1 MKSMLNVC
9 IFGAAGRMGQSLVK
23 GVVDHGQLCLS
34 GALLEPGDALTGQDI
49 GQVAGLDALGVQAT
63 DQPAR
68 ALDGAD
74 VAIDFTLPQA
84 TFGNVRACE
93 EAGVALVAGTTGF
106 SEEQWQRLE
115 SRDWT
120 IAAMFAPNMSIG
132 VNMMYGLIAQAAKS
146 IGPEYDIEIIETHH
160 RHKQDAP
167 SGTAL
172 AMGRVVADALN
183 VSLDKKGV
191 FTRQGIAPRKQG
203 DIGFSV
209 IRAGDVV
216 GDHTVLFASEGERL
230 EITHKASSRQT
241 FVAGALRACPW
252 VAQQDPG
259 FYGMQDVLGLNQE

>member
-1 MKSMLNVC
+1 MLNVC
-9 IFGAAGRMGQSLVK
+9 IFGAAGRMGQSLVQ
-23 GVVDHGQLCLS
+23 GVHEDEQLRLS
-34 GALLEPGDALTGQDI
+34 GALLEPGDGLTGHDI
-49 GQVAGLDALGVQAT
+49 GQVAGLDAIGVQAT

-74 VAIDFTLPQA
+74 VAIDFTLPSA

-93 EAGVALVAGTTGF
+93 EAGVALVTGTTGF
-106 SEEQWQRLE
+106 SEDQWRQLE
-115 SRDWT
+115 TRDWA
-120 IAAMFAPNMSIG
+120 IAAMFAPNMSVG
-132 VNMMYGLIAQAAKS
+132 VNLMYGLVATAAKS
-146 IGPEYDIEIIETHH
+146 IGLDYDIEIIETHH

-172 AMGRVVADALN
+172 ALGRAVADARKVN
-183 VSLDKKGV
+183 LDEKGV
-191 FTRQGIAPRKQG
+191 FSRQGIAPRKDG

-252 VAQQDPG
+252 VAAQSPG
-259 FYGMQDVLGLNQE
+259 FYGMGDVLGLNDS